1 MALINTTTTGVLG
14 TTVFADGSGDLTIQ
28 QNGAFVN
35 KITSNGLTNRGTGSV
50 LQVATS
56 TLSTDFSTTSISYVD
71 TGLSVSVTP
80 TSSSSRFLLLANMS
94 MTGGAGGVVMFYQF
108 VRNSTA
114 VGIGTQVGASNAATG
129 AVYNDPGVG
138 SGNQN
143 SLFMYTNANY
153 IDSPSTTSAVTYKI
167 QVRNNT
173 DGTAVYLNRRN
184 DNYITA
190 ISTLTVME
198 IAG

>member
-1 MALINTTTTGVLG
+1 MTTIVDGTTGI
-14 TTVFADGSGDLTIQ
+14 TFPSAISGVSAVQ
-28 QNGAFVN
+28 QYSG
-35 KITSNGLTNRGTGSV
+35 RV

-71 TGLSVSVTP
+71 SGLSVSVTP

-94 MTGGAGGVVMFYQF
+94 MTGGAGGVVIFYQF

-114 VGIGTQVGASNAATG
+114 VGIGTQAGASNAATG
-129 AVYNDPGVG
+129 GVYNDPGVG
-138 SGNQN
+138 SGSQN
-143 SLFMYTNANY
+143 ALFMYTNANY
-153 IDSPSTTSAVTYKI
+153 IDSPATTSAVTYKI

-173 DGTAVYLNRRN
+173 AGTAVYLNRRN

>member
-1 MALINTTTTGVLG
+1 
-14 TTVFADGSGDLTIQ
+14 
-28 QNGAFVN
+28 
-35 KITSNGLTNRGTGSV
+35 V

-71 TGLSVSVTP
+71 SGLSVSVTP

-94 MTGGAGGVVMFYQF
+94 MTGGAGGVVIFYQF

-114 VGIGTQVGASNAATG
+114 VGIGTQAGASNAVTG
-129 AVYNDPGVG
+129 GVYNDPGVG
-138 SGNQN
+138 SGSHNA
-143 SLFMYTNANY
+143 LFMYTNANY
-153 IDSPSTTSAVTYKI
+153 IDSPATTSAVTYKI

-173 DGTAVYLNRRN
+173 SGTAVYLNKRN
-184 DNYITA
+184 DSYITA